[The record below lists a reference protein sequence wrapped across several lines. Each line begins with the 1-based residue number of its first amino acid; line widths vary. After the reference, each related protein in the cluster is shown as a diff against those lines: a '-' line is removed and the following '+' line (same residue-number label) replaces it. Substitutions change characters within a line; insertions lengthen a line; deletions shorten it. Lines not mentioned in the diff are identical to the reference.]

1 MKKREKKKKMSE
13 SQVLDLIERDPNQLN
28 SAIQIEFNDV
38 LGEPPGAHSAPCV
51 WQNSY
56 ACFKL
61 GRNCGYS

>member
-1 MKKREKKKKMSE
+1 MSE
-13 SQVLDLIERDPNQLN
+13 SKELDLMERDPNQLN

-38 LGEPPGAHSAPCV
+38 WGEPPGAHSAPCV